1 MANNQATTP
10 KSIAHSKFKDCVV
23 ISVGIMLVSFA
34 MFLMKQAHLN
44 IGGTAGL
51 ALLVH
56 YVTGWNVG
64 TLYFIANAPFYYL
77 AYRQLGKWMVIKTL
91 ITVSAVSALLD
102 FLPQLITITE
112 LNPIFIAIFA
122 NGLLGVGV
130 LALFRHGSSLGGF
143 NLLGLYFQER
153 FGFAAGKTLLI
164 MDSMVLIASLIKIS
178 VWQLLLSILGAVV
191 LNVFI
196 AINHRKDRYIGY

>member
-1 MANNQATTP
+1 MSSQQTP
-10 KSIAHSKFKDCVV
+10 ISKSIAHSTFEDCVV
-23 ISVGIMLVSFA
+23 ISVGIMLVSFG

-64 TLYFIANAPFYYL
+64 MLYFIANAPFYYL

-91 ITVSAVSALLD
+91 ITVTAVSALLD
-102 FLPQLITITE
+102 FLPQLITIND
-112 LNPIFIAIFA
+112 LNPIFAAVFA
-122 NGLLGVGV
+122 NGMLGVGV

-164 MDSMVLIASLIKIS
+164 MDSLVLIASLVRIS
-178 VWQLLLSILGAVV
+178 LWQLLLSILGAVV

>member
-1 MANNQATTP
+1 MSVNQTN
-10 KSIAHSKFKDCVV
+10 KSNSIAHSTFEDCVV
-23 ISVGIMLVSFA
+23 IMVGVMLVSFG
-34 MFLMKQAHLN
+34 MFLMQQAHLN

-51 ALLVH
+51 ALLVN
-56 YVTGWNVG
+56 YVTGLNVG

-91 ITVSAVSALLD
+91 ITVSLVSALLHL
-102 FLPQLITITE
+102 LPQFITITD
-112 LNPIFIAIFA
+112 LNPIFATVFA

-153 FGFAAGKTLLI
+153 FGFAAGKILLI
-164 MDSMVLIASLIKIS
+164 MDSIVLIASLIKIS
-178 VWQLLLSILGAVV
+178 VWQLLISILGAVI

-196 AINHRKDRYIGY
+196 TINHRKDRYIGY